1 MGFYT
6 LINIARQCI
15 RLGLVTV
22 VCCIGLMLGT
32 GSDALASTD
41 LPDLDQN
48 PVEQGLDQVAGAG
61 TVNQIEGKVQE
72 DLGRVQRQVDQ
83 ATSQVEGAGKQV
95 KGRAQQDIGRT
106 QAALEDAADSAEEK
120 ADSWIDSVKAFFN

>member
-6 LINIARQCI
+6 LIHIAQKCI
-15 RLGLVTV
+15 RLGLVTIA
-22 VCCIGLMLGT
+22 CCVGLLLGT

-41 LPDLDQN
+41 LPDLEQT
-48 PVEQGLDQVAGAG
+48 PVEEGLDQVAGAG
-61 TVNQIEGKVQE
+61 TANQVEGKAQE

-83 ATSQVEGAGKQV
+83 AASQVEGAAKQV